1 VRSEYFGGCMTVAV
15 FFIAG
20 LLLVAAA
27 IFTARLDGA
36 ALADVQVSALE
47 LEAHA
52 CEVSPDVHGTTQPA
66 SVSAD

>member
-1 VRSEYFGGCMTVAV
+1 VRNEYFGDYMTVAV
-15 FFIAG
+15 FLLAG

-52 CEVSPDVHGTTQPA
+52 YEVRPDVYGTTQPA
-66 SVSAD
+66 SISAD

>member
-27 IFTARLDGA
+27 IFTARLDA
-36 ALADVQVSALE
+36 AVLADVQLAAVE
-47 LEAHA
+47 FEAHA
-52 CEVSPDVHGTTQPA
+52 YEVSPDVYGTTQPA